1 MAMTRGKILMNPL
14 SMIESKNVCR
24 DGYSTLEPLYIQ
36 VQRTRKLPALDHY
49 YKMMW
54 TKRRLQIEHIVWQ
67 SKHHYGRNWVWTE
80 YFLWNDIN
88 IYVWLRRKS
97 MDTYVYITISAFNNS
112 LKDLFSLS
120 KAVHVTNFRNPY
132 ILHGKHHH
140 IQLSQMSLQLPD
152 SVWIHQTANNRL
164 PQKAHLKFTLQNE
177 NKIRPST

>member
-1 MAMTRGKILMNPL
+1 MDILHWNPSTYKYKEHENSQHLTIITRWCEQKGDCKSNTSSDNQNIIMV
-14 SMIESKNVCR
+14 E
-24 DGYSTLEPLYIQ
+24 
-36 VQRTRKLPALDHY
+36 
-49 YKMMW
+49 
-54 TKRRLQIEHIVWQ
+54 
-67 SKHHYGRNWVWTE
+67 TE
-80 YFLWNDIN
+80 FEQNIFLWNDIN

-132 ILHGKHHH
+132 ILHGKHYH

-177 NKIRPST
+177 NKIRLST